1 MRAKDKIENLAP
13 EQTARLAEWRD
24 KWTAIGLSTE
34 PANRADAERAIVLAY
49 AAVKLP
55 APRIVWC
62 GSPLSQGLTR
72 AIIQKIAADKASVRD
87 SVGASVRDSVWDSVG
102 DSVGDSV
109 RDSVWASGYGQHD
122 ASWLGFYD
130 YFRQVCGLH
139 DETRLLEGLT
149 LLAQNA
155 GWFLPHEKIC
165 WVSERHSFLHRDEQG
180 RLHCETGPALGYP
193 DKFAIWSWHGT
204 RVPQHVIEA
213 PETITINE
221 IRKQDNAEVRRV
233 MIERMGWEKFCSE
246 AKLKVIHT
254 DTLTAHFPA
263 LPVSETVHADM
274 RLVTRYRKGSEVA
287 ELLQSDEFCDFGNRP
302 LKFVRV
308 TDPSTGEKYTLRVWP
323 ENKRAYEAIGQTFG
337 LTEEEYKAFVYSHS

>member
-87 SVGASVRDSVWDSVG
+87 SVGA
-102 DSVGDSV
+102 SV